1 MNENNPNNPLDNLD
15 KPDNEELKK
24 QPEIV
29 VNEYGTTKDS
39 AVVIEEENRTV
50 FLTEDETIVI
60 DKPEIY
66 DVVPTNR
73 PRKVYAGM
81 WGQAEI
87 ATVGLG
93 MLAVLAAIL
102 LFVFVVIPSEKQLEA
117 NRDKRNE
124 LDTELISNRKKYD
137 TMNSAETEA
146 AKLVESVSDFQT
158 RFLRP
163 PSIGQT
169 AIYQRINGL
178 INAYGLTNTT
188 GPDYVPLE
196 VAGQQTDNRGGDAE
210 SGREKFQSL
219 FPGVYITA
227 SVEGSYQNLR
237 RFVRELETSDQFIV
251 ISAIE
256 LEPAEKDDQPNK
268 TTAVQARINSAE
280 VQPLNEFGVPVGQSV
295 QATETQQLPST
306 ARGRTRGQTVNLRIE
321 MAAYFR
327 RADFQPIE
335 TAEVPAQ

>member
-1 MNENNPNNPLDNLD
+1 MNENNPNQP
-15 KPDNEELKK
+15 PEKK
-24 QPEIV
+24 EPEII
-29 VNEYGTTKDS
+29 VNEYGATRDS

-50 FLTEDETIVI
+50 LLTDDETII
-60 DKPEIY
+60 IEKPENY
-66 DVVPTNR
+66 DVVPVNR

-93 MLAVLAAIL
+93 VLAILAAVL
-102 LFVFVVIPSEKQLEA
+102 LFIFVVIPSQKQLEA

-124 LDTELISNRKKYD
+124 LDAELISNRKKYD
-137 TMNSAETEA
+137 TMNNAETEA
-146 AKLVESVSDFQT
+146 AKLVESVADFQT

-196 VAGQQTDNRGGDAE
+196 IAGQQTDNRSGGDAE
-210 SGREKFQSL
+210 KGREKFQSL

-227 SVEGSYQNLR
+227 TVEGSYQNLR
-237 RFVRELETSDQFIV
+237 RFIRELETSDQFIV
-251 ISAIE
+251 ISTVE
-256 LEPAEKDDQPNK
+256 LEPAEKEDQPNK
-268 TTAVQARINSAE
+268 SATTAQAKINSAE

-295 QATETQQLPST
+295 QAAQTQSLPSS

-327 RADFQPIE
+327 RADFQP
-335 TAEVPAQ
+335 AEPATPIQ

>member
-1 MNENNPNNPLDNLD
+1 MNENKNPNNPLDNLD
-15 KPDNEELKK
+15 NEELKN
-24 QPEIV
+24 QPEVI

-50 FLTEDETIVI
+50 LLTEDETIVI
-60 DKPEIY
+60 EKPETY

-81 WGQAEI
+81 WGQVEI

-93 MLAVLAAIL
+93 MLAILAAIL

-137 TMNSAETEA
+137 TMNNAETEA

-196 VAGQQTDNRGGDAE
+196 IVGQQTNNRGGDAE

-237 RFVRELETSDQFIV
+237 RFIRELETSDQFIV
-251 ISAIE
+251 VSAIE

-280 VQPLNEFGVPVGQSV
+280 IQPLDEFGVPVGQSV
-295 QATETQQLPST
+295 QAAQTQQLPSN

-327 RADFQPIE
+327 RSDFQLAA
-335 TAEVPAQ
+335 AEVPAQ